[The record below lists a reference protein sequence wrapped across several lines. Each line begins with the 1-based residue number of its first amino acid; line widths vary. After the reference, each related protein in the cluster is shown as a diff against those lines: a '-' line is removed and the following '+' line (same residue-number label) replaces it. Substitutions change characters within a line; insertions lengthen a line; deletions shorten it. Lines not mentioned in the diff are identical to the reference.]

1 MVTNNWN
8 NFLSINNEK
17 TLKIMNNDT
26 KKLLEK
32 ANDILE
38 LENVEVVDIKI
49 TFEKKKIA
57 EAEVIKYIKT
67 SEDRINPKCPY
78 Y

>member
-1 MVTNNWN
+1 MSDSSYNLNLKDI
-8 NFLSINNEK
+8 NFISHNEK

-49 TFEKKKIA
+49 GARASSI
-57 EAEVIKYIKT
+57 
-67 SEDRINPKCPY
+67 
-78 Y
+78 